1 MTIESS
7 RRAFLAGL
15 LGAGSVA
22 VLAACGDRGTVA
34 SESTTSSLGPPA
46 SAPIITCTG
55 GIDSAN
61 LGLCYAWPDMHDGG
75 QMVNWLGADHPFG
88 IVSDDFAVM
97 ASMGVTKVRAFCQL
111 ESVMSF
117 DGDGFTMVP
126 ALAANLHGAFEMAAG
141 FGISLIPV
149 ATESHVNEP
158 VHDLDG
164 KFRWELARTAQGRAI
179 YGRALESYAKEFA
192 VHDNVVMWE
201 TQNEPYG
208 NITWAEVPQA
218 MGVTE
223 EDAHEWLLVAYDAMK
238 AEVGDT
244 PVGFSDLE
252 EEQQEKYRLVA
263 DPERRGAL
271 VDDCTDVYSLH
282 IYRNETSQIADFSD
296 VTDKPLWCVEL
307 GAYNYDDP
315 TGDDHGGQP
324 AHNDLYD
331 EAVNDQVL
339 QDMVPFLLDG
349 GFDLVMPWSFAN
361 NGGMVEHLPDG
372 SHDLKAAAD
381 WMMAE
386 LTRC

>member
-1 MTIESS
+1 VHIETS
-7 RRAFLAGL
+7 RRAFLSGL
-15 LGAGSVA
+15 LGAGSLA
-22 VLAACGDRGTVA
+22 VLAGCGDRGSGA
-34 SESTTSSLGPPA
+34 GGSATSSALPSV
-46 SAPIITCTG
+46 SAPTISCTG

-61 LGLCYAWPDMHDGG
+61 LGICYAWPDTHDGG
-75 QMVNWLGADHPFG
+75 QMINWLGEDHPFG
-88 IVSDDFAVM
+88 TVTDDFAVM
-97 ASMGVTKVRAFCQL
+97 ASMGITRVRAFCQL

-117 DGDGFTMVP
+117 DGDRFTMVP
-126 ALAANLHGAFEMAAG
+126 HLAANLHGVFEMAAG
-141 FGISLIPV
+141 FGISLLPV
-149 ATESHVNEP
+149 VTESHVNES

-164 KFRWELARTAQGRAI
+164 KFRWDLARTSQGRAT
-179 YGRALESYAKEFA
+179 YGRALSAYAREFA

-218 MGVTE
+218 MGVTD

-238 AEVGDT
+238 AEVGDVV
-244 PVGFSDLE
+244 VGFSDLE

-263 DPERRGAL
+263 NPERRGAL

-296 VTDKPLWCVEL
+296 VSDKPLWCVEL
-307 GAYNYDDP
+307 GAYNYVDP
-315 TGDDHGGQP
+315 TGERHGGQP
-324 AHNDLYD
+324 ANNDLYD
-331 EAVNDQVL
+331 EVVNNQVL
-339 QDMVPFLLDG
+339 QEMVPFLLDG

-372 SHDLKAAAD
+372 SHDFKASAD